1 MRLTAD
7 KDAAA
12 MPVNFDFND
21 LYAFRALMEY
31 GSFRL
36 AAESICLSQ
45 SALSRR
51 IEKLETAL
59 GNRLFDRTTRRV
71 TLTLY
76 GQNFAE
82 RSEQLLAHVETVLAD
97 ISQVSKARTGLV
109 TVATVPS
116 AAYYFMPEIIRSF
129 QARYPQV
136 RIRLIDSSVGNVIE
150 AVSSGQADFGLCFA
164 KNLPASL
171 EFTPLADDR
180 YVAACRYDHPLARK
194 THLSWQAYF
203 EQDYIGLDR
212 VSGNRTLLDRELAHL
227 TPARPSI
234 CETRH
239 VTTML
244 GMVEAGIGIA
254 ALIAA
259 PIGTAA
265 SAVGRFI
272 MWATELQPFFMG
284 IIVSVVIGVALTL
297 PISSAA
303 ICAALGL
310 TGLAG
315 GAAVAGC
322 CAQMIGFAVM
332 SYKENGVGGLISQ
345 GLGTSMLQM
354 GNIVKNPRIWIAP
367 TLASAI
373 TGPLATCV
381 FHMEM
386 NGAAVSSGMGTCG
399 LVGQIG
405 VYTGWVSDIAAGTKA
420 AITPMD
426 WAALVLICFV
436 LPAVLSV
443 LFCEIERKLGWIKDG
458 DLKLN

>member
-1 MRLTAD
+1 MAVFGWRPNPSA
-7 KDAAA
+7 
-12 MPVNFDFND
+12 
-21 LYAFRALMEY
+21 
-31 GSFRL
+31 
-36 AAESICLSQ
+36 LSQ

-82 RSEQLLAHVETVLAD
+82 RSGAAAGPCRDGAGGYQPGQQGAHRAGD
-97 ISQVSKARTGLV
+97 GGD
-109 TVATVPS
+109 S
-116 AAYYFMPEIIRSF
+116 ALRRLHYFMPEIIRSF

-164 KNLPASL
+164 KNLPASI

-180 YVAACRYDHPLARK
+180 YVAACRHDHPLARK

-254 ALIAA
+254 AVPAMSMPAGEHSVLR
-259 PIGTAA
+259 
-265 SAVGRFI
+265 AVPL
-272 MWATELQPFFMG
+272 TDP
-284 IIVSVVIGVALTL
+284 VVTRTV
-297 PISSAA
+297 
-303 ICAALGL
+303 
-310 TGLAG
+310 
-315 GAAVAGC
+315 
-322 CAQMIGFAVM
+322 
-332 SYKENGVGGLISQ
+332 GLIRLS
-345 GLGTSMLQM
+345 G
-354 GNIVKNPRIWIAP
+354 RIQ
-367 TLASAI
+367 SY
-373 TGPLATCV
+373 V
-381 FHMEM
+381 
-386 NGAAVSSGMGTCG
+386 AAELEKLIIEQYPSG
-399 LVGQIG
+399 
-405 VYTGWVSDIAAGTKA
+405 
-420 AITPMD
+420 
-426 WAALVLICFV
+426 
-436 LPAVLSV
+436 
-443 LFCEIERKLGWIKDG
+443 
-458 DLKLN
+458 